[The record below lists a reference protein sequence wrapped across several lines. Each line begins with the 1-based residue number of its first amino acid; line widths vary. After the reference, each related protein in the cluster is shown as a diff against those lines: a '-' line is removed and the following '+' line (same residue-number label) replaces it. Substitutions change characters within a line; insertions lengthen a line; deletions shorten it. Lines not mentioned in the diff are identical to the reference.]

1 MVNCSLENV
10 GTAAFSHDF
19 GLFSALQS
27 GREAEMPAIAKTLHS
42 FASDKPNISPVMFLL
57 EPVMPYLLRLFG
69 GADSKLRTLRTSLAS
84 AAEDL
89 LKRAEG
95 GDADNAVNGDHS
107 LMGLLRKF
115 PIFFSVVSYRLLQ

>member
-1 MVNCSLENV
+1 MVKCSLENM

-27 GREAEMPAIAKTLHS
+27 GREAEMPAIAKILHS
-42 FASDKPNISPVMFLL
+42 FASDKPVVSPATFLFA
-57 EPVMPYLLRLFG
+57 PIMPFLLRLFG
-69 GADSKLRTLRTSLAS
+69 GADNKLRTLKTSLAS
-84 AAEDL
+84 VAEDL

-95 GDADNAVNGDHS
+95 GDADHAVKGDHS

-115 PIFFSVVSYRLLQ
+115 PIFFSVVSYHLLQ

>member
-1 MVNCSLENV
+1 MVNYSLENM

-42 FASDKPNISPVMFLL
+42 LASDKPAVSPAMFLF
-57 EPVMPYLLRLFG
+57 EPVMPFLLRLFG
-69 GADSKLRTLRTSLAS
+69 GADNKLGTLRTGLAS
-84 AAEDL
+84 VAEDL

-95 GDADNAVNGDHS
+95 GDADHAVNGDHS

-115 PIFFSVVSYRLLQ
+115 PIFSVVSYHLLQ